1 MIQLLKYIRGYLR
14 IRVSGFSPERFM
26 NLCSNKGIL
35 LSNIVREGDVY
46 YMNINLKGFWA
57 LRPIVRK
64 TGTRVVVLERYGLP
78 FFLPR
83 LLKRKVF
90 VAGLFLAVAFWMW
103 SALFIWDIELSGN
116 YRITEDMFTSFL
128 KENNVTVGMK
138 KGDLDIEALE
148 KEIRRQFS
156 EITWASAKLEGTR
169 LKIDIKENDAPIL
182 VEQEEEE
189 PGRDLVSQYDG
200 TIVSIIV
207 RSGVPRV
214 TVGDS
219 VEKGDVLVE
228 GSVPVY
234 NEDATLREYL
244 YVNADAD
251 IVIEHTRSFSARLPY
266 DYIQKEYTG
275 REERRFYLRIGSKE
289 FRLPQDR
296 PFLVY
301 DSVIKESR
309 PLIFEKLSVPIYIG
323 SYTHREYRNVE
334 YEYSLDEAREQ
345 LNQKLLDFLA
355 SLEEKGVQIIEKDV
369 KIDTNGGS
377 WVIMGE
383 FLVREAVGE
392 SVAIEKTDLTEQI
405 NIGET
410 EGE

>member
-116 YRITEDMFTSFL
+116 YRITEDMFASFL

-138 KGDLDIEALE
+138 KDDLDIEALE

-334 YEYSLDEAREQ
+334 YEYSPDEAREQ